1 MVLGGVETIKSST
14 GHQLST
20 ILLARVWYDPWYDP
34 PPPMAHPPEA
44 ACACAQ
50 AADSH
55 IFGRQIVASNHRKQ
69 VHRLRPADR
78 AIQQR
83 DAPVEGT
90 GGSALSRVQERIRRS
105 GERGLERACARA
117 GGDRALEHTGG
128 GKERPLTRLR
138 RVEKSSKSSSSCPRR
153 HQEGA
158 RGRTLR
164 PAQRERDGRT
174 SSGTRISLYDRH
186 GWKGT

>member
-1 MVLGGVETIKSST
+1 MAQSEVSRAWGMVLGGVETIKSST

-20 ILLARVWYDPWYDP
+20 ILLARVWYDP

-55 IFGRQIVASNHRKQ
+55 ISGRQIVASNHRKQ

-117 GGDRALEHTGG
+117 GGDRALEHTSG

-138 RVEKSSKSSSSCPRR
+138 RVEKSSNSSSS
-153 HQEGA
+153 
-158 RGRTLR
+158 
-164 PAQRERDGRT
+164 
-174 SSGTRISLYDRH
+174 
-186 GWKGT
+186 

>member
-1 MVLGGVETIKSST
+1 MAQSEVSRAWGMVLGGVETIKSST

-20 ILLARVWYDPWYDP
+20 VLLARVWYDP

-105 GERGLERACARA
+105 AMWAGKEGLARWFMLPGASRQLARA
-117 GGDRALEHTGG
+117 KAGRSPGFDG
-128 GKERPLTRLR
+128 
-138 RVEKSSKSSSSCPRR
+138 SKSRPIPPPRDLD
-153 HQEGA
+153 A
-158 RGRTLR
+158 FGRVPVAVR
-164 PAQRERDGRT
+164 
-174 SSGTRISLYDRH
+174 
-186 GWKGT
+186 

>member
-1 MVLGGVETIKSST
+1 MGHGVRWGRDHQIKHRT
-14 GHQLST
+14 ST
-20 ILLARVWYDPWYDP
+20 IYRTLSARMVRP

-138 RVEKSSKSSSSCPRR
+138 RVEKSSNSSSS
-153 HQEGA
+153 
-158 RGRTLR
+158 
-164 PAQRERDGRT
+164 
-174 SSGTRISLYDRH
+174 
-186 GWKGT
+186 

>member
-20 ILLARVWYDPWYDP
+20 ILLARVWYDP

-55 IFGRQIVASNHRKQ
+55 ISGRQIVASNHRKQ

-105 GERGLERACARA
+105 DVGGQGRARA
-117 GGDRALEHTGG
+117 RVHGARGRDTTSEGN
-128 GKERPLTRLR
+128 ERPLTRLQPF
-138 RVEKSSKSSSSCPRR
+138 EESSNSSSSCPRR
-153 HQEGA
+153 LLKGA
-158 RGRTLR
+158 RGRTLT

-174 SSGTRISLYDRH
+174 SHRTRFSLCDRD
-186 GWKGT
+186 GW